1 MPAVEAVSSNRQQ
14 LVAWRAPLA
23 GVLLI
28 AAGASLWGID
38 GVLRKPL
45 TTEWSAWTIV
55 LYEHAILTCAVAPI
69 LWRHRDQVRRLSPAG
84 WLSAIVI
91 AWGGSALA
99 TLLFTEAFAASFSN
113 PDVVILLQKTQPLF
127 AIGAAVV
134 VLGERPRPELAY
146 LLVPAV
152 IGTYLLSFG
161 WLAPGTAFTGAQAR
175 PALYALGAAALWG
188 AATAFGRRGLREVEP
203 NVLMGL
209 RFSLA
214 LPFLAVIASFEHATL
229 PAHHA
234 SSADWSRLF
243 MLALGSGLIAMMLY
257 YRGLRTTPAPVATIA
272 ELAFPATALVVNYIW
287 LGATINGWQ
296 MLGFVILWATIAMIY
311 RVPVS
316 VPRGREVA
324 APPLPS
330 RA

>member
-1 MPAVEAVSSNRQQ
+1 MPAVDAAGSNRE

-28 AAGASLWGID
+28 AAGASLWGTD
-38 GVLRKPL
+38 TVLRKPL
-45 TTEWSAWTIV
+45 TDLWSSWTIV
-55 LYEHAILTCAVAPI
+55 LYEHVILTCVVAPI

-84 WLSAIVI
+84 WLSAIVVG
-91 AWGGSALA
+91 WGGSALA
-99 TLLFTEAFAASFSN
+99 TFLFTEGLATPHSN
-113 PDVVILLQKTQPLF
+113 PDVVILLQKTQPLW
-127 AIGAAVV
+127 AIGAAAL
-134 VLGERPRPELAY
+134 VLGERPRQELAY

-161 WLAPGTAFTGAQAR
+161 RMAPGDALAGAQAK

-188 AATAFGRRGLREVEP
+188 AATAFGRRALREVEP

-214 LPFLAVIASFEHATL
+214 LIFLVMIAVPEHALL

-234 SSADWSRLF
+234 AAGAWSRLF
-243 MLALGSGLIAMMLY
+243 LLALGPGLIAMALY

-272 ELAFPATALVVNYIW
+272 ELAFPATALIVNYIW
-287 LGATINGWQ
+287 LDATIDRWQ
-296 MLGFVILWATIAMIY
+296 ALGFVILWGTIAMIY

-324 APPLPS
+324 APPPLPS